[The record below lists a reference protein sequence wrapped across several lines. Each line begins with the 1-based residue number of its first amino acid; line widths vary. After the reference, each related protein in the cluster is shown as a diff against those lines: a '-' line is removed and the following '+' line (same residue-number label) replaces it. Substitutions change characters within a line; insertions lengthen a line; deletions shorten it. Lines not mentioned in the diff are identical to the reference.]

1 MFFWGRKYKLAWQ
14 SRLEH
19 WGSAVCSLL
28 DWKCRRGHYV
38 MCYVIRQSL
47 EAPQTVINSYIQIS
61 ITCSNGY
68 INVLIWMWAA
78 LRSLL
83 WHLSDILGALICYLG
98 ELNQGVL
105 EVFEVSL
112 ERLRC
117 FLPVLQ
123 GAALNIASILQVLQ
137 LSFDPGLG
145 LHHKQTTKMLKICL
159 TLCTS

>member
-1 MFFWGRKYKLAWQ
+1 
-14 SRLEH
+14 
-19 WGSAVCSLL
+19 
-28 DWKCRRGHYV
+28 
-38 MCYVIRQSL
+38 
-47 EAPQTVINSYIQIS
+47 
-61 ITCSNGY
+61 
-68 INVLIWMWAA
+68 MWAA
-78 LRSLL
+78 LRCLQ
-83 WHLSDILGALICYLG
+83 LSDISGALFCYLV

-145 LHHKQTTKMLKICL
+145 LRHKQTTKMLKIRF
-159 TLCTS
+159 TLCAS